1 MWRGRCAVN
10 MLQDSAP
17 LDDVVLPKHAQP
29 AAAGAKVILF
39 ANTDWYLYNFRR
51 TLALALVAEGYDVLL
66 LSPPGEYGS
75 RLQALGLRW
84 QALRMDRRS
93 LNPFREARALIGLL
107 TLLRRERP
115 ALIHAFTIKCAIYGS
130 LAARLTGIPA
140 RINAVA
146 GLGYVFASKEL
157 KARLL
162 RPVVRMLLRFALQGR
177 NARLIL
183 QNPDDQA
190 LFERSGL
197 LEAGHIDLIRGS
209 GVDCS
214 RFCPRP
220 ASGTRNGPP
229 RVLLA
234 ARLLWDKGVAEFV
247 EASRMLRAEGRNIRF
262 VLAGVRDP
270 GNPAAV
276 PESTLREWVEQGVL
290 DWLGHVDDMP
300 ALYASVDMMVLPSYY
315 GEGVPRSLIEAAAC
329 ALPLVTTDMPG
340 CREVVADGENG
351 LLVPPRDAK
360 ALARAIARLVDA
372 PDQAAQ
378 FGQAARAKVLAEFDE
393 KIVIARTLDVYRRL
407 LPSSRR
413 FRATASA

>member
-1 MWRGRCAVN
+1 M
-10 MLQDSAP
+10 
-17 LDDVVLPKHAQP
+17 
-29 AAAGAKVILF
+29 KVILF

-66 LSPPGEYGS
+66 LSPPGEYGP

-84 QALRMDRRS
+84 QAVHMDRRS
-93 LNPFREARALIGLL
+93 LNPFREVHLLAGLL
-107 TLLRRERP
+107 SLLRRERP
-115 ALIHAFTIKCAIYGS
+115 ALIHAFTIKCAVYGS

-140 RINAVA
+140 RINAIA
-146 GLGYVFASKEL
+146 GLGYVFVSKDL
-157 KARLL
+157 KARVL
-162 RPVVRMLLRFALQGR
+162 RPVVRVLLRFALHGR

-190 LFERSGL
+190 LFEQSGL
-197 LEAGHIDLIRGS
+197 LEAVHIDLIRGS

-214 RFCPRP
+214 RFLPRP
-220 ASGTRNGPP
+220 TSNVRNGSP

-234 ARLLWDKGVAEFV
+234 ARLLWDKGIAEFV
-247 EASRMLRAEGRNIRF
+247 EAARMLQAKGRSIRF
-262 VLAGVRDP
+262 LLAGARDP

-276 PESTLREWVEQGVL
+276 PETTLSEWVEQGVL

-300 ALYASVDMMVLPSYY
+300 ALYASVDVMVLPSYY

-340 CREVVADGENG
+340 CREVVTDGETG

-378 FGQAARAKVLAEFDE
+378 FGQAARTKVLEEFEE
-393 KIVIARTLDVYRRL
+393 KIVIARTLDVYRSL
-407 LPSSRR
+407 LPRTR
-413 FRATASA
+413 PFRATVSA